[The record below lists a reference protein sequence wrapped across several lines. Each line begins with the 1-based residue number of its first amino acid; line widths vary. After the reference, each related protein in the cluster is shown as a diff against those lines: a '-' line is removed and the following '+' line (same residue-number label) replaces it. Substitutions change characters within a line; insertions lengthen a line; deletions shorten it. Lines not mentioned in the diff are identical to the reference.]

1 MQQQTI
7 AVRGAREHNL
17 KNISLELPKNKLIVI
32 TGPSGSGKSSLAF
45 DTLYAEGQRRYVE
58 SLSSYARQFLGVQ
71 KKPDVDDISGLSP
84 AISIEQKGVS
94 HNPRSTVGT
103 VTEIYDY
110 LRLLFAR
117 AGTPFCPKC
126 GKPVHRYS
134 VDEIVDR
141 IYALHQGARLE
152 IMSPVVRAKKGEF
165 KNVFLSLRKKGYMR
179 VRVDG
184 EILWLEEDIPLE
196 KQKKHTIEVVI
207 DRLTAQPDRKGRVA
221 EAVQAA
227 LALSEGFVLV
237 SADGAEDMLTERF
250 VCPDCNISL
259 PDIQPALFSF
269 NNPAGACPDCMG
281 IGSHSHFSEELS
293 VNPDLSVRSGALLP
307 FRGKQYMM
315 YRLEELA
322 KKVALDLDAP
332 YSALPDEQKD
342 ILLNGSDVRLP
353 LIFEHGGQVQQ
364 YQGRYEGLFPW
375 LEKQWNSTESNQTLE
390 DLSRFRTEEVCHTCG
405 GSRLKPEALCVK
417 FWDRTIDE
425 VVSMPVSDFYQ
436 LVTEKNAQTPENAVI
451 SQIQIELTKRLSFL
465 VDVGV
470 GYLTLSR
477 RADTL
482 SGGESQRIRLAT
494 QIGSK
499 LSGVM
504 YVLDEPTIGLHS
516 HDTQKLI
523 GALESVRDMDN
534 TVIVVEHDRE
544 TMLAA
549 DYIVEVGPGA
559 GEFGGQVVQC
569 GDAAEFKKT
578 QSLTGPYLRGE
589 ACGIVP
595 SPRLVVPSDCITVR
609 GASEHNLKNIDV
621 SIPLNALVCLTGVS
635 GSGKSTLLHNVLYRA
650 LRRKMDADYR
660 DLPGRHKS
668 LTGWE
673 NLKNVSM
680 VDQSPI
686 GRTPRSNPAT
696 YTGLFSA
703 IRELFAE
710 LPEAKLR
717 GFGSGRFSFNIK
729 GGRCEACGGAG
740 EKRVSMLFMPDV
752 YVECDVC
759 HGTRY
764 NRETLE
770 VKFKGHSIADVLN
783 LSIDQAAQLFADIP
797 KIAKRLELL
806 QRAGLGYMHLGQSA
820 LTLSGGEAQRVKL
833 AKELSKRFS
842 GNTLYMLD
850 EPSTGLFYTD
860 VSKLL
865 RIFHDLVDQGNSVL
879 LIEHNMDIICSA
891 DYVIDLGPDGGNS
904 GGRVV
909 ACGTP
914 AELAASGKGYTAL
927 AIRDYLQELE
937 KCDRKVKDNGTKKK
951 KR

>member
-1 MQQQTI
+1 MSQQTI

-17 KNISLELPKNKLIVI
+17 KNISLELPKNKFIVI

-84 AISIEQKGVS
+84 AISIEQKGTS

-117 AGTPFCPKC
+117 AGTPYCPQC

-141 IYALHQGARLE
+141 IYKTHPGAKLE
-152 IMSPVVRAKKGEF
+152 ILAPVVRAKKGEF

-184 EILWLEEDIPLE
+184 EVLWLEEDIPLE
-196 KQKKHTIEVVI
+196 KQKKHTIEVVV
-207 DRLTAQPDRKGRVA
+207 DRLTVQPDRKGRVA

-227 LALSEGFVLV
+227 LQLSDGFVLV
-237 SADGAEDMLTERF
+237 AADGAEDMLTERF
-250 VCPDCNISL
+250 ACPDCGISL

-269 NNPAGACPDCMG
+269 NNPVGACPDCSG

-293 VNPDLSVRSGALLP
+293 VNPELSVRDGALLP
-307 FRGKQYMM
+307 FRGKQYML

-322 KKVALDLDAP
+322 KKMKLDLDAP
-332 YSALPDEQKD
+332 YKKLPQAQKD
-342 ILLNGSDVRLP
+342 VLLNGSDVRMP
-353 LIFEHGGQVQQ
+353 LLFERGGEVTE
-364 YQGRYEGLFPW
+364 YNGRYEGLFPW
-375 LEKQWNSTESNQTLE
+375 LEKQWNMSESEQTLE
-390 DLSRFRTEEVCHTCG
+390 DLGRFRTEDVCKTCG

-417 FWDRTIDE
+417 FWDRTINDL
-425 VVSMPVSDFYQ
+425 VSMPVSDFYS
-436 LVTEKNAQTPENAVI
+436 LVLEKSKDGAENAVI
-451 SQIQIELTKRLSFL
+451 GQVLIELTKRLSFL
-465 VDVGV
+465 VEVGV

-477 RADTL
+477 RGDTL

-516 HDTQKLI
+516 NDTSKLI
-523 GALESVRDMDN
+523 NALKSVRDMDN
-534 TVIVVEHDRE
+534 TVIVVEHDRD

-549 DYIVEVGPGA
+549 DYIVEIGPGA
-559 GEFGGQVVQC
+559 GEFGGEVVQC
-569 GDAAEFKKT
+569 GSAAEFRKT
-578 QSLTGPYLRGE
+578 NSLTGPYLRGD

-595 SPRLVVPSDCITVR
+595 SRRLVTPPECIKVL
-609 GASEHNLKNIDV
+609 GAAEHNLKDIDV

-635 GSGKSTLLHNVLYRA
+635 GSGKSSFLHDVLYRG
-650 LRRKMDADYR
+650 LRRKMDPDYR
-660 DLPGRHKS
+660 NIPGRHKDIV
-668 LTGWE
+668 GWE
-673 NLKNVSM
+673 GLKNVSM

-696 YTGLFSA
+696 YTGLFSS
-703 IRELFAE
+703 IRELYAE

-759 HGTRY
+759 HGARY

-770 VKFKGHSIADVLN
+770 VKFKDHSIADVLN
-783 LSIDQAAQLFADIP
+783 LSVDQAAELFADIP

-806 QRAGLGYMHLGQSA
+806 QRAGLGYIHLGQSA

-833 AKELSKRFS
+833 AKELSKRFT

-860 VSKLL
+860 VAKLL

-879 LIEHNMDIICSA
+879 LIEHNMDIICSC
-891 DYVIDLGPDGGNS
+891 DYVIDLGPDGGS
-904 GGRVV
+904 AGGKLV
-909 ACGTP
+909 ACGSP
-914 AELAASGKGYTAL
+914 QELALSGKGYTAL
-927 AIRDYLQELE
+927 AIRQYLKEFG
-937 KCDRKVKDNGTKKK
+937 RTKDNGSAKK

>member
-1 MQQQTI
+1 
-7 AVRGAREHNL
+7 
-17 KNISLELPKNKLIVI
+17 
-32 TGPSGSGKSSLAF
+32 
-45 DTLYAEGQRRYVE
+45 
-58 SLSSYARQFLGVQ
+58 
-71 KKPDVDDISGLSP
+71 
-84 AISIEQKGVS
+84 
-94 HNPRSTVGT
+94 
-103 VTEIYDY
+103 
-110 LRLLFAR
+110 
-117 AGTPFCPKC
+117 
-126 GKPVHRYS
+126 
-134 VDEIVDR
+134 
-141 IYALHQGARLE
+141 
-152 IMSPVVRAKKGEF
+152 
-165 KNVFLSLRKKGYMR
+165 
-179 VRVDG
+179 
-184 EILWLEEDIPLE
+184 
-196 KQKKHTIEVVI
+196 
-207 DRLTAQPDRKGRVA
+207 
-221 EAVQAA
+221 
-227 LALSEGFVLV
+227 
-237 SADGAEDMLTERF
+237 
-250 VCPDCNISL
+250 
-259 PDIQPALFSF
+259 
-269 NNPAGACPDCMG
+269 
-281 IGSHSHFSEELS
+281 
-293 VNPDLSVRSGALLP
+293 
-307 FRGKQYMM
+307 
-315 YRLEELA
+315 
-322 KKVALDLDAP
+322 
-332 YSALPDEQKD
+332 
-342 ILLNGSDVRLP
+342 
-353 LIFEHGGQVQQ
+353 
-364 YQGRYEGLFPW
+364 YEGLFPW
-375 LEKQWNSTESNQTLE
+375 LEKQWNSTESDQTLE

-927 AIRDYLQELE
+927 AIRDYLQELG
-937 KCDRKVKDNGTKKK
+937 KCDRKVKDNGAKKK